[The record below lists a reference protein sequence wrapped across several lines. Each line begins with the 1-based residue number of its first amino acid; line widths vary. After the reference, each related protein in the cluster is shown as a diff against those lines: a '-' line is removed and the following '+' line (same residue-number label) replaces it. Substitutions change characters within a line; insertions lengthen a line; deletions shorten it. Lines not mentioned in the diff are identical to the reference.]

1 MEKKAYMMPHIE
13 VAKVSM
19 LTTVLAESTA
29 LPTPPPGP
37 SGAPKRRDSV
47 F

>member
-1 MEKKAYMMPHIE
+1 MRKKMYMMPLIE
-13 VAKVSM
+13 VTKVNM
-19 LTTVLAESTA
+19 LTAVLAESTA